1 MPTRKILLF
10 VVQATIFG
18 LAVAFLLSVLWPGI
32 LSPRHS
38 PSLANGPY
46 SYTDA
51 VRRAAPAVVS
61 INTAELQK
69 TPEHPFLQDPIFRR
83 FFKDRPRKRLK
94 AKLGSG
100 VIFRQDGYI
109 ITNHHV
115 IKGAQRIRVTLRDG
129 RTALAKIIGQD
140 TESDLAVLKI
150 PLHGLPTI
158 PLLHN
163 RSIRVGDIVLAIGNP
178 YGFSHTV
185 TQGIVSATGR
195 NRLGINTFENF
206 IQTDAAINPGNSGG
220 ALVDARGDLVG
231 INTAIFSQNNG
242 GTSGIG
248 FAIPV
253 NLVTQVF
260 ESIVRDGR
268 VIRGWV
274 GINAAPLSSALAK
287 RLGLKNRSGIVV
299 VSVVANSPAY
309 KAGLKTNDVIIAI
322 NDTTITDG
330 KSALKLISDNKPGN
344 VLDLQVLR
352 NSKKQNMKVT
362 TAERPALP

>member
-1 MPTRKILLF
+1 MPIRKILLF
-10 VVQATIFG
+10 VFQATIFG
-18 LAVAFLLSVLWPGI
+18 LAVAFLLSVIWPDI
-32 LSPRHS
+32 LNPGRNT
-38 PSLANGPY
+38 PTAKGPY
-46 SYTDA
+46 SYADA
-51 VRRAAPAVVS
+51 VTRAAPAVVN
-61 INTAELQK
+61 INTAKLEKL
-69 TPEHPFLQDPIFRR
+69 PEHPFLQDPIFRG
-83 FFKDRPRKRLK
+83 FFKDRPRKRVK
-94 AKLGSG
+94 ARLGSG

-115 IKGAQRIRVTLRDG
+115 IKDAQRIRVYLRDG
-129 RTALAKIIGQD
+129 RTVLAKVIGQD

-150 PLHGLPTI
+150 PLDKLPTI

-163 RSIRVGDIVLAIGNP
+163 RNTRVGDVVLAIGNP
-178 YGFSHTV
+178 YGFGHTV

-220 ALVDARGDLVG
+220 ALVDARGNLVG
-231 INTAIFSQNNG
+231 INTAIFSQDNG
-242 GTSGIG
+242 NTSGIG

-253 NLVTQVF
+253 DLVTQVF

-268 VIRGWV
+268 VIRGWL
-274 GINAAPLSSALAK
+274 GINAAPLNSTLA
-287 RLGLKNRSGIVV
+287 RHLRLKNRSGIVV

-330 KSALKLISDNKPGN
+330 KDALKLISNNKPGS
-344 VLDLQVLR
+344 VLHLLVIR
-352 NSKKQNMKVT
+352 ESKQQKIKVT